1 MTTIHHFFVRNE
13 EINANFTPQLNNM
26 KLGLS
31 ILVVLITAISF
42 GQENA
47 TISGTVKDYSK
58 GEEIIGAVVRVKDQK
73 LGAVTNEY
81 GFYSLTL
88 PVGKYTIQ
96 ISAGGYLRI
105 EKEVDLSVSQAI
117 DFQLKTD
124 QDEKELEEVVIT
136 SDRPDGNVRDP
147 LMGVEKIDP
156 KEISKIPVIFG
167 EKDLIKTMQLL
178 PGVKNAG
185 EGSSGFYVRG
195 GGADQN
201 LILLDE
207 APVYNAS
214 HLLGFFSTFNS
225 DAIKDAMLY
234 KGNQPSNYGGRLS
247 SVLDIKMN
255 DGNQKRFN
263 VGGGIGLISSKLIVE
278 GPIAKD
284 KASFLVSGRRTYA
297 DLFLKLSD
305 RFKDNKLFFYDLN
318 AKVNYRVGKKDRLF
332 LSGYFGRDK
341 LGLGDVF
348 GINWGNTT
356 GTLRW
361 NHIINEK
368 WFSNTSFIYSK
379 YDYKISISGGDVKFD
394 ITSQIQDFNLKQ
406 EFQWFPNNRNKVKI
420 GLNVINHGIT
430 PGQIDSNEG
439 SGINA
444 KRLKPT
450 NSVENAVY
458 ITNDYT
464 ITENF
469 TMSYGLRGSNL
480 MALASGD
487 EMYTYNP
494 DGTVATTNDY
504 AKNKLLK
511 SYFFV
516 EPRLSFSWQYL
527 KGQSIKAAYARNT
540 QNIHQVS
547 NSTSGSPTDVWL
559 SSSLNI
565 KPEISD
571 QVALGWFKNFFDNK
585 LELSTELYYKWLQNQ
600 LDYKNGANEQAN
612 ERLEGELLSGIGRAY
627 GLEIMLKKK
636 SGKFT
641 GWIGYTLSRTERKIE
656 GINDGKWYLAK
667 QDRTH
672 DLSIVGIYD
681 ITPKWSISALFV
693 FYTGNAVTFP
703 SGKYQVDGQT
713 YFIYTQRNGYRMPNY
728 HRLDLGVTWLRKNTK
743 KFESSWN
750 FSIYNAYAHENA
762 YSITF
767 RENEDDPSKTE
778 AVQTTLFKIVPAI
791 TYNFKFK

>member
-1 MTTIHHFFVRNE
+1 
-13 EINANFTPQLNNM
+13 M

-105 EKEVDLSVSQAI
+105 EREVDLSVSQSI

-348 GINWGNTT
+348 GINWGNIT